1 MNNEN
6 NFETYLIIN
15 SDHFWISVIQIDNNE
30 VIYNDK
36 KLINDF
42 SKKLNLNLLD
52 EFMKKNVFIIEKKI
66 GSFLNN
72 IFLIIDFEEFF
83 PLNISIKKN
92 YSGESITLE
101 SLNYLLNEIK
111 KDCNKTILKKKIVHM
126 IIENYFIDK
135 KKYSYLPENL
145 ICDSLILDINFLC
158 LSDEYIKN
166 LERVF
171 KKYQI
176 LISKI
181 FSASY
186 IRTLFPQN
194 EHDLV
199 KMAKQVKE
207 GYNANEVVLVKK
219 KQEKH
224 GFFERFFDFFR

>member
-111 KDCNKTILKKKIVHM
+111 KDCNKTI
-126 IIENYFIDK
+126 
-135 KKYSYLPENL
+135 
-145 ICDSLILDINFLC
+145 
-158 LSDEYIKN
+158 
-166 LERVF
+166 
-171 KKYQI
+171 
-176 LISKI
+176 
-181 FSASY
+181 
-186 IRTLFPQN
+186 
-194 EHDLV
+194 
-199 KMAKQVKE
+199 
-207 GYNANEVVLVKK
+207 
-219 KQEKH
+219 
-224 GFFERFFDFFR
+224 